1 MNDFIN
7 DMPENGQRCFCINIT
22 AGYDIIRS
30 FNWQGSEQEKRLW
43 RAGKN
48 NPLYRI
54 YESRDSAVN
63 ALKEHLSGTEEGS
76 AYLKELKE
84 DKYSRAPQWRNRKP
98 EVGEN
103 VLYKYSVFVHAATI
117 VSDSSLNDYV
127 VIRVADKDGEMA
139 ADPESIYPVSNCYW
153 NGVDWLELPKDFF
166 AKGEEDTTSEVSE

>member
-7 DMPENGQRCFCINIT
+7 DMPENGQRCFCIDLA

-54 YESRDSAVN
+54 YESRELAVK
-63 ALKEHLSGTEEGS
+63 ALREHLSSKDEGKY
-76 AYLKELKE
+76 YLKELKD
-84 DKYSRAPQWRNRKP
+84 DKYAKAPQWRNCKP
-98 EVGEN
+98 KVGDS
-103 VLYKYSVFVHAATI
+103 VVYKSGIFVNAATI
-117 VSDSSLNDYV
+117 VSDSSINDYV
-127 VIRVADKDGEMA
+127 IIRVADKGGVMA
-139 ADPESIYPVSNCYW
+139 ADPENIYPVNSCYW

-166 AKGEEDTTSEVSE
+166 AAGKEDTTREVSE